1 MWLVI
6 RLIQRF
12 SVLDHPIRHSDH
24 GRQPALD
31 LVLNHGNSFAVTW
44 LRFLFPFCLN
54 IQQSLG
60 VSLGFRIH
68 LSASLRYRVTLRAN
82 VILSI
87 RVRSQ
92 F

>member
-1 MWLVI
+1 
-6 RLIQRF
+6 
-12 SVLDHPIRHSDH
+12 LDHPIRHADH
-24 GRQPALD
+24 TRPPALD
-31 LVLNHGNSFAVTW
+31 VVLNHGNSFTVTW
-44 LRFLFPFCLN
+44 LRFLFPFCPN
-54 IQQSLG
+54 VQQSLSA
-60 VSLGFRIH
+60 SLGFRIH